1 MKALQILQSAYRCT
15 VEEQDD
21 PALWFVQVLKT
32 AQGDVDIVLKNN
44 AVNYA
49 VVSQD
54 ASGLSFGNWKQS
66 QPSQLNQDLQQAI
79 DQGITIYA
87 IAEDI
92 KVRGISDEK
101 LLPGIKKISRLEMSN
116 LFNNYDQVWTW

>member
-1 MKALQILQSAYRCT
+1 MKALQILQSGYRCT

-21 PALWFVQVLKT
+21 PILWFIQVLKT
-32 AQGDVDIVLKNN
+32 AAGDVDIVLKGN

-54 ASGLSFGNWKQS
+54 ASGLSFGAWQQT
-66 QPSQLNQDLQQAI
+66 QPSKMDQDLQQAI
-79 DQGITIYA
+79 DQGITVYA

-92 KVRGISDEK
+92 ALRGIPPEQ
-101 LLPGIKKISRLEMSN
+101 LLTGIKTISRSEMAH
-116 LFNNYDQVWTW
+116 LFDNYDQVWTW

>member
-79 DQGITIYA
+79 TQGITIYA

>member
-79 DQGITIYA
+79 DQGITIYV

-92 KVRGISDEK
+92 AVRGISDEK
-101 LLPGIKKISRLEMSN
+101 LLPGIQKISRLEMSN

>member
-79 DQGITIYA
+79 AQGITIYA
-87 IAEDI
+87 VAEDLTI
-92 KVRGISDEK
+92 RGISDEK
-101 LLPGIKKISRLEMSN
+101 LLPGIPKISRLEMSN

>member
-79 DQGITIYA
+79 AQGITIYA
-87 IAEDI
+87 VAEDI
-92 KVRGISDEK
+92 AVRGISDEK
-101 LLPGIKKISRLEMSN
+101 LLPGIQKISRLEMSN

>member
-49 VVSQD
+49 IVNQD

-66 QPSQLNQDLQQAI
+66 QPSKLNQDLQQAI

-92 KVRGISDEK
+92 TVRGIPDEK
-101 LLPGIKKISRLEMSN
+101 LLTGIKKISRLEMSN

>member
-79 DQGITIYA
+79 AQGITIYA
-87 IAEDI
+87 VAEDLT
-92 KVRGISDEK
+92 VRGISDEK
-101 LLPGIKKISRLEMSN
+101 LLPGIQKISRLEMSN

>member
-79 DQGITIYA
+79 AQGITIYA
-87 IAEDI
+87 VAEDLTI
-92 KVRGISDEK
+92 RGISDEK
-101 LLPGIKKISRLEMSN
+101 LLPGIQKISRLEMSN

>member
-66 QPSQLNQDLQQAI
+66 QPSQLNQDL
-79 DQGITIYA
+79 
-87 IAEDI
+87 
-92 KVRGISDEK
+92 
-101 LLPGIKKISRLEMSN
+101 
-116 LFNNYDQVWTW
+116 

>member
-79 DQGITIYA
+79 AQGITIYA

-101 LLPGIKKISRLEMSN
+101 LLRGIKKISRLEMSN

>member
-32 AQGDVDIVLKNN
+32 NQGDVDIVLKNN

-101 LLPGIKKISRLEMSN
+101 LLPGIKKISRLEMSD

>member
-87 IAEDI
+87 IAEDLS
-92 KVRGISDEK
+92 VRGISDEK
-101 LLPGIKKISRLEMSN
+101 LLPGIQKISRLEMSN

>member
-44 AVNYA
+44 AVNYLCFTHKSSKEYGKKDVA
-49 VVSQD
+49 VS
-54 ASGLSFGNWKQS
+54 K
-66 QPSQLNQDLQQAI
+66 
-79 DQGITIYA
+79 
-87 IAEDI
+87 
-92 KVRGISDEK
+92 
-101 LLPGIKKISRLEMSN
+101 
-116 LFNNYDQVWTW
+116 

>member
-79 DQGITIYA
+79 AQGITIYA

>member
-79 DQGITIYA
+79 AQGITIYA
-87 IAEDI
+87 VAEDLTI
-92 KVRGISDEK
+92 RGISDEK

>member
-92 KVRGISDEK
+92 KVRGISDAK
-101 LLPGIKKISRLEMSN
+101 LLPGIQKISRLEMSN
-116 LFNNYDQVWTW
+116 LFKNYDQVWTW

>member
-49 VVSQD
+49 VVNQD

-79 DQGITIYA
+79 AQGITIYA

-92 KVRGISDEK
+92 AVRGISDEK

>member
-79 DQGITIYA
+79 AQGITIYA

-92 KVRGISDEK
+92 AVRGISDEK
-101 LLPGIKKISRLEMSN
+101 LLPGIQKISRLEMSN

>member
-79 DQGITIYA
+79 AQGITIYA

-101 LLPGIKKISRLEMSN
+101 LLPVIKKISRLEMSN

>member
-49 VVSQD
+49 VVNQD

-66 QPSQLNQDLQQAI
+66 QPSKLNQDLQQAI

-92 KVRGISDEK
+92 TVRGIPDEK
-101 LLPGIKKISRLEMSN
+101 LLTGIKKISRLEMSN